1 MMTAQQ
7 ITRET
12 EDKMKKSLEIV
23 QHNFAGVR
31 TGRANSGMVENLR
44 VDYYGTS
51 TPMKQV
57 ASITIPEPRMIT
69 LTPWDPSV
77 LKMIEKA
84 ISDSDLGLSPVIDGK
99 MVRLAIPPLTRER
112 RDEMVKIV
120 HKLAE
125 EGRVSLRSVRRE
137 ANEKLKQLEKDKTLP
152 EDESFKVQ
160 TEVQKLTDRYIQQ
173 IDQAQASKEKDLT
186 QN

>member
-1 MMTAQQ
+1 MSAQQ
-7 ITRET
+7 VLRDSE
-12 EDKMKKSLEIV
+12 EKMKKTLEIV

-57 ASITIPEPRMIT
+57 ASIAIPEPRMIT
-69 LTPWDPSV
+69 LSPWDPTAI
-77 LKMIEKA
+77 KAIEKA
-84 ISDSDLGLSPVIDGK
+84 ISDSDLGLTPVVDGK
-99 MVRLAIPPLTRER
+99 MVRLSIPPLTRER

-120 HKLAE
+120 HKQAE

-137 ANEKLKQLEKDKTLP
+137 ANEKLKQLEKDKTIT

-160 TEVQKLTDRYIQQ
+160 AEVQKMTDRHIQS

-186 QN
+186 AT

>member
-1 MMTAQQ
+1 MTAQQ

-31 TGRANSGMVENLR
+31 TGRANSGMVENLH

-69 LTPWDPSV
+69 LSPWDPAA
-77 LKMIEKA
+77 LKAIEKA
-84 ISDSDLGLSPVIDGK
+84 VNDSDLGLTPVIDGK
-99 MVRLAIPPLTRER
+99 MVRLSIPPLTRER
-112 RDEMVKIV
+112 REEMVKIV

-125 EGRVSLRSVRRE
+125 EGRVALRSVRRE
-137 ANEKLKQLEKDKTLP
+137 ANEKLKHLEKEKILS
-152 EDESFKVQ
+152 EDEGFKVQ
-160 TEVQKLTDRYIQQ
+160 TEVQKITDRYIQS

-186 QN
+186 TT